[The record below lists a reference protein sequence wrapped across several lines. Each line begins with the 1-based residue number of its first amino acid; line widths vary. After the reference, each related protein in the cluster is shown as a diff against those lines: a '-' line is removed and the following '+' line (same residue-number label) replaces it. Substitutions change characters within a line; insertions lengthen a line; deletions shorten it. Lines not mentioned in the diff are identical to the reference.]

1 MVCCVIVM
9 VCSFHSLLW
18 FVASI
23 VALVFLFPL
32 LSWFVTF
39 IVSLVCCFH
48 CCHSFSLSLM
58 PWFVASIVVIICHFE
73 CFFWLLVTSI
83 VVTVCHFHCQGLS
96 LSLFVI
102 VSTWVVINCCC
113 LIIIVWEADGI
124 VMCLIMVSQSCLL
137 PMSVIIIKLLNDQR
151 KTNTCLSMNIIIRRA
166 LSSTGLS
173 LITFFHLHNVN
184 NLSEQNCS
192 LAKSLTSRRNCPDI
206 PTSSSSSSCFCCCVS
221 VSWCL

>member
-73 CFFWLLVTSI
+73 CFLI
-83 VVTVCHFHCQGLS
+83 ACHFHCCHSMSLS
-96 LSLFVI
+96 LSGFVTFI
-102 VSTWVVINCCC
+102 VCHSFY
-113 LIIIVWEADGI
+113 L
-124 VMCLIMVSQSCLL
+124 SCNKLLL
-137 PMSVIIIKLLNDQR
+137 PNHHCLRGRWNCYVLDHGEPELLAAYVCHHNEAIKRSEKN
-151 KTNTCLSMNIIIRRA
+151 KYLSQYEY
-166 LSSTGLS
+166 
-173 LITFFHLHNVN
+173 N
-184 NLSEQNCS
+184 NS
-192 LAKSLTSRRNCPDI
+192 
-206 PTSSSSSSCFCCCVS
+206 
-221 VSWCL
+221 